1 MPMQSR
7 EEIDAR
13 LTHLAQP
20 MSEIVALDDSA
31 QIDAFDPIAEGI
43 RADTQGTDREH
54 VWSRLQC
61 LLRDSGLIPGDDEP
75 CNG

>member
-13 LTHLAQP
+13 LTLLGQH
-20 MSEIVALDDSA
+20 MSEIVALDDA
-31 QIDAFDPIAEGI
+31 LQIDAFERSAAGI
-43 RADTQGTDREH
+43 RADTQETDREH

-61 LLRDSGLIPGDDEP
+61 LLRDNGLIPGDDEP
-75 CNG
+75 CSG